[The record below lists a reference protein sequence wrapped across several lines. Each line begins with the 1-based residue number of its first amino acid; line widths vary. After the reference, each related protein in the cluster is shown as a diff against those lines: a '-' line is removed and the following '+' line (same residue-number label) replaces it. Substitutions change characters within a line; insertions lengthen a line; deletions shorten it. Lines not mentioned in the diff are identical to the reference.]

1 MDGKSTGGW
10 AVGIWSGLHHQW
22 GLNLVEVIGTTWSA
36 LSSGSLTHVGW
47 LGDLLWWSVTVAVL
61 SVYIFFFLW
70 CTGEGVA
77 AFP

>member
-47 LGDLLWWSVTVAVL
+47 LGDLLLWSVTVAVL
-61 SVYIFFFLW
+61 SVYFFFFMVY
-70 CTGEGVA
+70 G
-77 AFP
+77 